1 MFAKIR
7 EIKNGQQEEDDNTH
21 DVVTIEMEKLSG
33 TIQRLGDHET
43 SGYPNWFINLTG
55 IGFNWHKSW
64 LNFNPRLTLE
74 CPQCGEKRRVRV
86 YLKEVE
92 DLNEVKLKNPVK
104 CKNCGIIF
112 SFVDIETRKLL

>member
-7 EIKNGQQEEDDNTH
+7 RIKNGQKERDTYHH
-21 DVVTIEMEKLSG
+21 DIVTVNMEKLSG
-33 TIQRLGDHET
+33 TIQRLGPYRS
-43 SGYPNWFINLTG
+43 SGYPNWFRSLTG
-55 IGFNWHKSW
+55 IRFNWHKSW